1 MSFYQGKI
9 WVTLLMLFLGTRFS
23 HVRSL
28 GRGGATARKVF
39 RLKSS
44 TSLGDDPNFV
54 PIAPVDFGS
63 NFSVPSYPNALP
75 LETINM
81 HPLDVNIKFEEEYHT
96 YFWKEEKLATSVTK
110 LVEKYFEKFDP
121 DVVIE
126 KMKNGRNWP
135 RKEYMTKAGTPWS
148 DKSIKDSWEN
158 LGLNARN
165 RGTWMHYN
173 IERMLN
179 GYGAVSYDKLPEM
192 KQFSDFYEQVITAQG
207 IQPYRTEWRIAAPD
221 LSLAG
226 SVDFVGKLE
235 SGYVICDW
243 KRSKK
248 LGPELQ
254 ASNKWGKQAKPPL
267 EDLEDSDAT
276 KYFLQLNVYRY
287 ILQKYY
293 GLPISKM
300 ILASFHPQIEGY
312 LTTEVPI
319 LQKQVEAILEDDA
332 KNNVGHV
339 GHVGHAGYVG
349 QPRSAGNGQSSID
362 PPSSVSMQRPF

>member
-1 MSFYQGKI
+1 
-9 WVTLLMLFLGTRFS
+9 
-23 HVRSL
+23 
-28 GRGGATARKVF
+28 VF
-39 RLKSS
+39 RLQSTKSF
-44 TSLGDDPNFV
+44 GDDPNFV
-54 PIAPVDFGS
+54 PIAPVDFGG
-63 NFSVPSYPNALP
+63 NFSVPSYSNPLP

-81 HPLDVNIKFEEEYHT
+81 HPLDVNIKFEEESHT
-96 YFWKEEKLATSVTK
+96 YFWKEEKMAKSVTK
-110 LVEKYFEKFDP
+110 LVEEYFEKFDP
-121 DVVIE
+121 DVAIE

-148 DKSIKDSWEN
+148 DQSIKASWEN
-158 LGLNARN
+158 GGINARN

-192 KQFSDFYEQVITAQG
+192 KQFSDFYEQVITAQA

-248 LGPELQ
+248 LSEERNAP
-254 ASNKWGKQAKPPL
+254 SRWSKQAKPPL
-267 EDLEDSDAT
+267 QEIEDSDT
-276 KYFLQLNVYRY
+276 SKYYLQLNVYRY

-300 ILASFHPQIEGY
+300 ILASFHPAIEGY

-319 LQKQVEAILEDDA
+319 WQNHVEAILNDDA
-332 KNNVGHV
+332 NNNAGNVGH
-339 GHVGHAGYVG
+339 
-349 QPRSAGNGQSSID
+349 PKSAGNGQSSIA